1 MAKKLSPW
9 VVWGLVKELRVAAED
24 TRPLLVTGALASQL
38 EKELARGAA
47 PGAVRSDGRIEDAA
61 VLVRV
66 LGGAPTEEDK
76 REQREA
82 KRAKVPVVA
91 VQTGTEVFDVPYVL
105 ATDVVMCK
113 PGAGFPVE
121 EIAAVIAVRLG
132 EDGTALA
139 ARVPVLR
146 EHVCEVLIER
156 FSRQNGIVGAFVFLP
171 GADFAVLTLNQ
182 IRLVL
187 RLAVAHG
194 LEIDQ
199 SRLPEVLATV
209 GAGFGFR
216 AVARQLLGAI
226 PVAGWL
232 VKGSVA
238 YAGTRALGEA
248 AQLYFA
254 QVAESAEAD
263 PATREDP

>member
-38 EKELARGAA
+38 EKELGRGAA
-47 PGAVRSDGRIEDAA
+47 PGAVRSGGRIEDAA

-66 LGGAPTEEDK
+66 LGGAPTEEDE
-76 REQREA
+76 RELRAA
-82 KRAKVPVVA
+82 KRARVPVVA
-91 VQTGTEVFDVPYVL
+91 VQTGTEAFDVPYVL

-113 PGAGFPVE
+113 PGAGFPIE
-121 EIAAVIAVRLG
+121 EIAAAITARLG
-132 EDGTALA
+132 ERGTSLA

-146 EHVCEVLIER
+146 EVVCEALIER
-156 FSRQNGIVGAFVFLP
+156 FSRQNGIIGAAFFVP

-187 RLAVAHG
+187 HLGAAHG
-194 LEIDQ
+194 IEIDQ

-216 AVARQLLGAI
+216 AVARQLLGAV

-232 VKGSVA
+232 VKSGIA

-248 AQLYFA
+248 AQRYFHRMA
-254 QVAESAEAD
+254 GAAPV
-263 PATREDP
+263 P

>member
-9 VVWGLVKELRVAAED
+9 VVWGLVKELRTAAED
-24 TRPLLVTGALASQL
+24 TRPIQVSGALASQL

-47 PGAVRSDGRIEDAA
+47 PGAVRSGGRIEDAS

-66 LGGAPTEEDK
+66 LAGAPTEEDE
-76 REQREA
+76 RELREA

-91 VQTGTEVFDVPYVL
+91 VQTGAEAFDIPYVL

-121 EIAAVIAVRLG
+121 EIAAVVAARLG
-132 EDGTALA
+132 EAGTALA
-139 ARVPVLR
+139 SRVPVLR
-146 EHVCEVLIER
+146 APVCAELIER
-156 FSRQNGIVGAFVFLP
+156 FSRQNGIIGVAVFLP

-187 RLAVAHG
+187 RLASAHA

-216 AVARQLLGAI
+216 AVARQVLGAV
-226 PVAGWL
+226 PVAGWV
-232 VKGSVA
+232 VKGGIA

-248 AQLYFA
+248 AHRYFA
-254 QVAESAEAD
+254 AQ
-263 PATREDP
+263 EDAVRPGS